1 MEIIL
6 DNVKY
11 IYDNMNKK
19 VMALNDVSVNMSDN
33 KIYGIIGKTGS
44 GKTTLVELIDKLIVP
59 ASGNIKIDDYS
70 KSNFRKNIGLVFQFP
85 EEQFFET
92 TVEKEICFAL
102 NNFNINDKKKRI
114 IDSLFMLGMDES
126 YLEKNPFNL
135 SNGEK
140 RMIAIASILVYN
152 PKTIILDEP
161 TVGLDNKNKRI
172 LLNLLR
178 RLNVRYNK
186 KIIIISHD
194 IDMLYQLADNIIV
207 MKDGNVLIDGEKNK
221 VFSNIEL
228 LEKNGISV
236 PNIIKFENLVQKN
249 KKVNLGSYDDVKDL
263 IKAVYRNV

>member
-6 DNVKY
+6 DKIKY
-11 IYDNMNKK
+11 IYGNKIN
-19 VMALNDVSVNMSDN
+19 AINDVSLNMSEN
-33 KIYGIIGKTGS
+33 IIYGISGKTGS

-59 ASGNIKIDDYS
+59 VSGKIVIDNCT
-70 KSNFRKNIGLVFQFP
+70 KNNFRKNIGLVFQFP

-102 NNFNINDKKKRI
+102 NNFNISNKNKRI
-114 IDSLFMLGMDES
+114 KDSLAMLGMDES
-126 YLEKNPFNL
+126 YLKKNPFNL

-161 TVGLDNKNKRI
+161 TIGLDNKNKRI
-172 LLNLLR
+172 ILNLLR
-178 RLNVRYNK
+178 RLNIRYNK

-194 IDMLYQLADNIIV
+194 IDMLYQLVDNIIV
-207 MKDGNVLIDGEKNK
+207 MKDGSVFIEGEKDI
-221 VFSNIEL
+221 VFNNIQL
-228 LEKNGISV
+228 LESIDISV
-236 PNIIKFENLVQKN
+236 PNIVKFENIVLNN
-249 KKVNLGSYDDVKDL
+249 KKIKLGSYDDVKDL